1 MRPAGRGIVIY
12 ALVLFAVMLA
22 VALFG
27 EWPFSLIAWG
37 VALVSALFLA
47 VFFLIPSFRRP

>member
-1 MRPAGRGIVIY
+1 MRPAGRGHVIY
-12 ALVLFAVMLA
+12 ALALFALMLG

-47 VFFLIPSFRRP
+47 VFFVVPSARRR

>member
-1 MRPAGRGIVIY
+1 MRPAGRGHVIY

-22 VALFG
+22 IALFG

-47 VFFLIPSFRRP
+47 FFFIVPSARQR